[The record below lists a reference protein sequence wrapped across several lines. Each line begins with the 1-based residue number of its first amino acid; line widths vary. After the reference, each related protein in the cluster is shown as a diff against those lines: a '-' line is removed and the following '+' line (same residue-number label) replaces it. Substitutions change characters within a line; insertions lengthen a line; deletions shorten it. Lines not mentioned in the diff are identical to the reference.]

1 LAVVEWPSI
10 TIVSVVYNR
19 RDELRTSLRKLLLES
34 DYEGQIDAI
43 VVDNASSDGS
53 AEMVRR
59 EFPQVELIVRRE
71 NIGAP
76 AWNEGFA
83 AARGD
88 WVLISD
94 DDCFLPPDGF
104 RRAMAAA
111 AEHDADLV
119 SFRVV
124 STYTPEFVF
133 SDRYRTGLFS
143 FWGCSALFRREVIQE
158 LGGYDPEIFMWA
170 NELELTLRFFDRGYR
185 HLHLPEVEAQHMK
198 ALEFGVPTH
207 VHERT
212 YRVNARHFAYIAAK
226 LFGRRDALE
235 ALFALLSRAVRDGL
249 RADLAALKAVP
260 DILKGFAHGLRRRQ
274 PLRNAELSGFYRANF
289 ESFASFWWFARPPRE
304 LLRAYPR
311 EILGRQEP
319 ARSER
324 IDEYYE
330 RRARYYPD
338 HAATLDF

>member
-1 LAVVEWPSI
+1 VESPSI
-10 TIVSVVYNR
+10 TIVFVVYNR
-19 RDELRTSLRKLLLES
+19 RDALRTSLRKMLLES
-34 DYEGQIDAI
+34 DYEGEIDAI

-59 EFPQVELIVRRE
+59 EFPQVELIVRGE

-76 AWNEGFA
+76 AWNAGFA
-83 AARGD
+83 VARGD

-94 DDCFLPPDGF
+94 DDCYLPPDGF
-104 RRAMAAA
+104 SRAMAAA
-111 AEHDADLV
+111 AEHQADLV
-119 SFRVV
+119 SFRIV
-124 STYTPEFVF
+124 SAYEPQFAF
-133 SDRYRTGLFS
+133 SDDYRTGLFS

-198 ALEFGVPTH
+198 WPGGDGSHAREP
-207 VHERT
+207 T

-226 LFGRRDALE
+226 LFTPRHALE
-235 ALFALLSRAVRDGL
+235 ALIALLSRVLREGV
-249 RADLAALKAVP
+249 RADPVALKAVP
-260 DILKGFAHGLRRRQ
+260 DTLKGFAHGLRHRQ
-274 PLRNAELSGFYRANF
+274 PLRNPELSGFYRANF
-289 ESFASFWWFARPPRE
+289 ESFASSWWFARPPGE

-311 EILGRQEP
+311 ELLGRQKR
-319 ARSER
+319 ARSPR